1 MRDNDGEER
10 RSELLQKIA
19 DHLYVTL
26 DCNRKESRY
35 PLWSNSENDSADNC
49 NAIIIVVEPSLVTYL
64 LTIQRHTSSYPFP
77 PVDNSNNE

>member
-49 NAIIIVVEPSLVTYL
+49 NVIIIVVELSLVTYL
-64 LTIQRHTSSYPFP
+64 LTYYTTPHEQLSIPTRWQQ
-77 PVDNSNNE
+77 